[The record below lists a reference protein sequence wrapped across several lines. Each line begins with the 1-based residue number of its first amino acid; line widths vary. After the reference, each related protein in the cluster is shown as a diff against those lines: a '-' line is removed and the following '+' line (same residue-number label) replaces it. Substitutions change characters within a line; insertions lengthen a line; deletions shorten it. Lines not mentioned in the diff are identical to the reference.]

1 MPGEVSTNP
10 LPVSTPLLSL
20 GEPFTFS
27 VIVALSAALGDVSPM
42 LTEPNGSTVALPIP
56 DS

>member
-20 GEPFTFS
+20 GEPFALS
-27 VIVALSAALGDVSPM
+27 VIVALSAALGDVSLM